1 MAKMWCIRCQTEV
14 NHRFD
19 YCHGRCGNNCE
30 QVCSRCNMRTL
41 TTTLSNPADSAE
53 AAVRQAVGE
62 AQRRAKDANIS
73 GDVRVEMLKLDAC
86 SGEYQCSILV
96 YNTYTKTASVTRPV

>member
-1 MAKMWCIRCQTEV
+1 
-14 NHRFD
+14 
-19 YCHGRCGNNCE
+19 
-30 QVCSRCNMRTL
+30 MRTL
-41 TTTLSNPADSAE
+41 TTTLSNPADSPE

-62 AQRRAKDANIS
+62 AQRRAKDKSIS

-96 YNTYTKTASVTRPV
+96 YNTYTKTASVTRPA